1 MANWDKLNKE
11 LDDALDSMTPED
23 WKILNQKHKQMNHPD
38 PKMHQIVSFVKS
50 GARIVGYALILVDI
64 NMAVSTLVLSEVIG
78 IVEELV

>member
-38 PKMHQIVSFVKS
+38 PKLHQRVSFIKS
-50 GARIVGYALILVDI
+50 GVRIAGYIALVINIPTAVTLLVI
-64 NMAVSTLVLSEVIG
+64 SEAIG